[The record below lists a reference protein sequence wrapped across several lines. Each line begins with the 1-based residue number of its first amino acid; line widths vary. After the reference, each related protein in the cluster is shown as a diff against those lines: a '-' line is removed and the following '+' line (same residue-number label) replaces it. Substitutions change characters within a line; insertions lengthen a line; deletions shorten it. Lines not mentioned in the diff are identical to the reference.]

1 MQIADVTTSTNT
13 TTYNVQLRRAAWHA
27 TCYLPRPEI
36 EIKKN
41 TTGSQKIEK
50 KKNTKT
56 NSKETRINYFKAPS
70 YKKLVK
76 KYY

>member
-1 MQIADVTTSTNT
+1 MQIADDTTSTNT

-36 EIKKN
+36 EIKKIP
-41 TTGSQKIEK
+41 QAVRKLK
-50 KKNTKT
+50 KKITKT